1 VLLRDIEHNA
11 QENDDDNDDEAR
23 HFSGPG
29 REPACEEKDDDEG
42 TGLTLDDLP
51 PELTATMHQC
61 IVRTVFCQSPI
72 GVSVG
77 EAARLCMEAAQQL
90 VERKI
95 PGELNPRCSARCAS
109 ISPLSPER

>member
-1 VLLRDIEHNA
+1 MLNILPKFELEPIKIYWVA
-11 QENDDDNDDEAR
+11 
-23 HFSGPG
+23 FSTVRRPSITPS
-29 REPACEEKDDDEG
+29 R
-42 TGLTLDDLP
+42 TLDDLS

-95 PGELNPRCSARCAS
+95 PGELNPHCSARCAFHLATK
-109 ISPLSPER
+109 P

>member
-1 VLLRDIEHNA
+1 
-11 QENDDDNDDEAR
+11 
-23 HFSGPG
+23 
-29 REPACEEKDDDEG
+29 
-42 TGLTLDDLP
+42 LP

-95 PGELNPRCSARCAS
+95 PGELKPRCSARCAFHLATK
-109 ISPLSPER
+109 P